1 MKVLILGFSDIAQ
14 RKVIPAL
21 EKLKLVSEIEIAS
34 KSTKIT
40 LQGKIKKSYKSYKEA
55 IKNSN
60 AEIAYVSLPNSF
72 HFEYSEMSLLH
83 RKHVIVDKPSVI
95 NKKELDK
102 LCSISEKYNLTINES
117 NVYSHHKAWKK
128 FVSVNKSQK
137 DKGLLIATFTFPGFK
152 GNNFRNSISLGGGVI
167 NDLGSYASSVGQ
179 NFWGQK
185 SEVMSISINKKRN
198 LPISFSIMANYGAG
212 KEMIGYFSFERNYSN
227 KVTFIGEEQTVSFDR
242 IFSAPADFNTEIIVN
257 KNNSI
262 KKINVGY
269 DDSFY
274 NFLYG
279 VVKNL
284 KVGKYKSLN
293 KEFYNNNLESLKVLE
308 HKSK

>member
-21 EKLKLVSEIEIAS
+21 EKLKLVSEVEIAS
-34 KSTKIT
+34 KSKKIT

-72 HFEYSEMSLLH
+72 HFKYSEMSLLH

-102 LCSISEKYNLTINES
+102 LCSITEKYNLTINES

-128 FVSVNKSQK
+128 FVSLNKSQK
-137 DKGLLIATFTFPGFK
+137 DKGILIATFTFPEFK
-152 GNNFRNSISLGGGVI
+152 GNVWEKSISLGGGVV

-185 SEVMSISINKKRN
+185 SETISISINKRRN
-198 LPISFSIMANYGAG
+198 LPISFSIMANYGPG
-212 KEMIGYFSFERNYSN
+212 KEMIGYFSFERDYSN
-227 KVTFIGEEQTVSFDR
+227 KVTFIGEQQTVSFDR
-242 IFSAPADFNTEIIVN
+242 IFSAPANFNTEIIVN

-279 VVKNL
+279 VLKNL
-284 KVGKYKSLN
+284 KSGKYKSMN
-293 KEFYNNNLESLKVLE
+293 KKFYDNNLESLKILE
-308 HKSK
+308 YKSK